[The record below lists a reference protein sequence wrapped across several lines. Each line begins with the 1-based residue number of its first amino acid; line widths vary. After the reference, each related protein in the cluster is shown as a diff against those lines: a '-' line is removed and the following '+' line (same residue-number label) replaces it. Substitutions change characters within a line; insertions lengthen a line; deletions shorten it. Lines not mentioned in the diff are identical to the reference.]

1 MGPPQCKNI
10 HFRNTMN
17 ASTISTYIA
26 KLENENKL
34 LREEVHELNDDAADY
49 RIEIFRLKAV
59 IEDLEEELDEDY
71 ESDAESVVSTEDE
84 ESDDEE
90 SDDEDDFHIS
100 RNAAI
105 VNVLRKL
112 SDLEK
117 DDFKSKAYW
126 KAAEAVDNIPYTIVD
141 GESLAKGETK
151 VAGIGKSIAKKI
163 DEFLETGI
171 ISRLEE
177 LKKKPPTTHFTCTST
192 RCETCS
198 RTAGTNECI
207 FDALGEVAARE
218 SDVHKKAAYKK
229 AAQAIKN
236 LDFEVTSGEELAKG
250 PNKVAG
256 IGKSIGH
263 KIDNFLQFGEM
274 K

>member
-1 MGPPQCKNI
+1 
-10 HFRNTMN
+10 MN

-71 ESDAESVVSTEDE
+71 ESDTESVASTEDEESDDE

-177 LKKKPPTTHFTCTST
+177 LKKKPPTT
-192 RCETCS
+192 
-198 RTAGTNECI
+198 NECI

-250 PNKVAG
+250 PTKVAG
-256 IGKSIGH
+256 IGNSIGR

>member
-1 MGPPQCKNI
+1 
-10 HFRNTMN
+10 MN
-17 ASTISTYIA
+17 ATTISAYIA

-59 IEDLEEELDEDY
+59 IEDLEDELDEDY
-71 ESDAESVVSTEDE
+71 ESDTESVASTEDEESDEE

-105 VNVLRKL
+105 VNALRKL

-151 VAGIGKSIAKKI
+151 VPGIGKSIAKKI
-163 DEFLETGI
+163 DEFLETGL

-177 LKKKPPTTHFTCTST
+177 LKKKPPTT
-192 RCETCS
+192 
-198 RTAGTNECI
+198 NECI
-207 FDALGEVAARE
+207 FDALGEVSARE
-218 SDVHKKAAYKK
+218 LDIHKKAAYKK

-256 IGKSIGH
+256 IGKSIGR

>member
-1 MGPPQCKNI
+1 
-10 HFRNTMN
+10 MN
-17 ASTISTYIA
+17 ASTISAYIA

-34 LREEVHELNDDAADY
+34 LREEVHELNDDAAEY

-71 ESDAESVVSTEDE
+71 DSDEESVVSTDDE
-84 ESDDEE
+84 ESDDESDEESDEE

-177 LKKKPPTTHFTCTST
+177 LKKKPPTT
-192 RCETCS
+192 
-198 RTAGTNECI
+198 NECI

-256 IGKSIGH
+256 IGKSIGR

>member
-1 MGPPQCKNI
+1 
-10 HFRNTMN
+10 MN
-17 ASTISTYIA
+17 ATTISAYIT
-26 KLENENKL
+26 KLENENKN
-34 LREEVHELNDDAADY
+34 LREEVLFLKDDAADY
-49 RIEIFRLKAV
+49 RVEIYSLKSV
-59 IEDLEEELDEDY
+59 IEDLEDELDEDY
-71 ESDAESVVSTEDE
+71 ESDAESVASTEDF
-84 ESDDEE
+84 SSMDEE

-100 RNAAI
+100 QNAAI
-105 VNVLRKL
+105 VNALWKL

-117 DDFKSKAYW
+117 DDFKSKAYQ
-126 KAAEAVDNIPYTIVD
+126 KAAEAVDNIPYPVTD
-141 GESLAKGETK
+141 GASLAKGETK

-163 DEFLETGI
+163 DEFIETGM

-177 LKKKPPTTHFTCTST
+177 LKKKPPN
-192 RCETCS
+192 
-198 RTAGTNECI
+198 TNECI
-207 FDALGEVAARE
+207 FQALYELNAFE
-218 SDVHKKAAYKK
+218 SDIHKKAAYKK

-256 IGKSIGH
+256 IGKSIGR

>member
-1 MGPPQCKNI
+1 
-10 HFRNTMN
+10 MN
-17 ASTISTYIA
+17 ATTISAYIA

-71 ESDAESVVSTEDE
+71 ESDEESVVSTDDE
-84 ESDDEE
+84 ESDEESDDEESDEE

-105 VNVLRKL
+105 VNALRKL

-151 VAGIGKSIAKKI
+151 VPGIGKSIAKKI
-163 DEFLETGI
+163 DEFLETGL
-171 ISRLEE
+171 ISRLED
-177 LKKKPPTTHFTCTST
+177 LKKKPPT
-192 RCETCS
+192 
-198 RTAGTNECI
+198 TNECI
-207 FDALGEVAARE
+207 FDALEEVATRE

-256 IGKSIGH
+256 IGKSIGR

-274 K
+274 

>member
-1 MGPPQCKNI
+1 
-10 HFRNTMN
+10 MN
-17 ASTISTYIA
+17 ASTISAYIA

-177 LKKKPPTTHFTCTST
+177 LKKNPPT
-192 RCETCS
+192 
-198 RTAGTNECI
+198 TNECI
-207 FDALGEVAARE
+207 FDALEEVATRE

-256 IGKSIGH
+256 IGKSIGR

>member
-1 MGPPQCKNI
+1 
-10 HFRNTMN
+10 MN
-17 ASTISTYIA
+17 ATTISAYIA

-71 ESDAESVVSTEDE
+71 ESDEESVVSTEDE
-84 ESDDEE
+84 ESDDEDEESDEE

-105 VNVLRKL
+105 VNALRKL

-126 KAAEAVDNIPYTIVD
+126 KAAEVVDNIPYTIVD

-151 VAGIGKSIAKKI
+151 VPGIGKSIAKKI

-171 ISRLEE
+171 ISRLED
-177 LKKKPPTTHFTCTST
+177 LKKKPPT
-192 RCETCS
+192 
-198 RTAGTNECI
+198 TNECI
-207 FDALGEVAARE
+207 FDALGEVSARE
-218 SDVHKKAAYKK
+218 SDIHKKAAYKK

-256 IGKSIGH
+256 IGKSIGR

>member
-1 MGPPQCKNI
+1 
-10 HFRNTMN
+10 MN
-17 ASTISTYIA
+17 ATTISAYIA

-177 LKKKPPTTHFTCTST
+177 LKKKPPTT
-192 RCETCS
+192 
-198 RTAGTNECI
+198 NECI

-256 IGKSIGH
+256 IGKSIGR

>member
-1 MGPPQCKNI
+1 MGPPQSKNI

-17 ASTISTYIA
+17 ASTISAYIA
-26 KLENENKL
+26 KLENENAKL
-34 LREEVHELNDDAADY
+34 EKENRLLHAIRDELNDVVAEY
-49 RIEIFRLKAV
+49 KIEILR
-59 IEDLEEELDEDY
+59 LEEELDEDY
-71 ESDAESVVSTEDE
+71 ESDEESVVSTDDEESVVSTEDE

-90 SDDEDDFHIS
+90 SDEDDDFHIS

-117 DDFKSKAYW
+117 DDFKSEAYW

-163 DEFLETGI
+163 DEFLETGM

-177 LKKKPPTTHFTCTST
+177 LKKKPPT
-192 RCETCS
+192 
-198 RTAGTNECI
+198 TNECI

-236 LDFEVTSGEELAKG
+236 LDFEVTSGEELTKG

-256 IGKSIGH
+256 IGKSIGR
-263 KIDNFLQFGEM
+263 KIDNFLQFGDM
-274 K
+274 

>member
-1 MGPPQCKNI
+1 
-10 HFRNTMN
+10 MN
-17 ASTISTYIA
+17 ASTISAYIA

-34 LREEVHELNDDAADY
+34 LREEVHELNDDAAEY

-71 ESDAESVVSTEDE
+71 ESDEESVVSTDDEESVVSTEDE

-177 LKKKPPTTHFTCTST
+177 LKKKPPTT
-192 RCETCS
+192 
-198 RTAGTNECI
+198 NECI

-256 IGKSIGH
+256 IGKSIGR

>member
-1 MGPPQCKNI
+1 
-10 HFRNTMN
+10 MN
-17 ASTISTYIA
+17 ASTISAYIA
-26 KLENENKL
+26 KLELENKL
-34 LREEVHELNDDAADY
+34 LRGEVEDCKN
-49 RIEIFRLKAV
+49 EIFHLKVV
-59 IEDLEEELDEDY
+59 IEDLGDELDEDY
-71 ESDAESVVSTEDE
+71 ESDEESDDEESDDEESDDE

-117 DDFKSKAYW
+117 DDFKSEAYW

-141 GESLAKGETK
+141 GASLSKGETK

-163 DEFLETGI
+163 DEFLETGM

-177 LKKKPPTTHFTCTST
+177 LKKKPPT
-192 RCETCS
+192 
-198 RTAGTNECI
+198 TNECI

-256 IGKSIGH
+256 IGKSIGR
-263 KIDNFLQFGEM
+263 KIDNFLQFGDM
-274 K
+274 

>member
-17 ASTISTYIA
+17 ATTISAYIA

-34 LREEVHELNDDAADY
+34 LRAVRDELNDDAAEY
-49 RIEIFRLKAV
+49 RVEIFRLKAV

-71 ESDAESVVSTEDE
+71 ESDGESVVSTEDE
-84 ESDDEE
+84 ESDDEESDEE

-105 VNVLRKL
+105 VNALRKL

-151 VAGIGKSIAKKI
+151 VPGIGKSIAKKI
-163 DEFLETGI
+163 DEFLETGL
-171 ISRLEE
+171 ISRLED
-177 LKKKPPTTHFTCTST
+177 LKKKPPT
-192 RCETCS
+192 
-198 RTAGTNECI
+198 TNECI
-207 FDALGEVAARE
+207 FDALGDVSARE
-218 SDVHKKAAYKK
+218 SDIHKKAAYKK

-256 IGKSIGH
+256 IGKSIGR

>member
-1 MGPPQCKNI
+1 MSPPQCKNI

-17 ASTISTYIA
+17 ATTISAYIA

-177 LKKKPPTTHFTCTST
+177 LKKNPPT
-192 RCETCS
+192 
-198 RTAGTNECI
+198 TNECI
-207 FDALGEVAARE
+207 FDALEEVATRE

-256 IGKSIGH
+256 IGKSIGR

>member
-1 MGPPQCKNI
+1 
-10 HFRNTMN
+10 MN
-17 ASTISTYIA
+17 ATTISAYIA

-71 ESDAESVVSTEDE
+71 ESDEESIASTEDEESDEESDDE

-105 VNVLRKL
+105 VNALRKL

-151 VAGIGKSIAKKI
+151 VTGIGKSIAKKI
-163 DEFLETGI
+163 DEFLETGL
-171 ISRLEE
+171 ISRLED
-177 LKKKPPTTHFTCTST
+177 LKKKPPTT
-192 RCETCS
+192 
-198 RTAGTNECI
+198 NECI
-207 FDALGEVAARE
+207 FDVLEEVATRE

-256 IGKSIGH
+256 IGKSIGR

>member
-17 ASTISTYIA
+17 ASTISAYIA

-177 LKKKPPTTHFTCTST
+177 LKKNPPT
-192 RCETCS
+192 
-198 RTAGTNECI
+198 TNECI
-207 FDALGEVAARE
+207 FDALEEVATRE

-256 IGKSIGH
+256 IGKSIGR

>member
-1 MGPPQCKNI
+1 
-10 HFRNTMN
+10 MN
-17 ASTISTYIA
+17 ATTISAYIT
-26 KLENENKL
+26 KLENENKN
-34 LREEVHELNDDAADY
+34 LRDEVRELNEDAAEY
-49 RIEIFRLKAV
+49 RIEIYSLKAV
-59 IEDLEEELDEDY
+59 IEDLEDELDEDY
-71 ESDAESVVSTEDE
+71 ESDAESVASTEDF
-84 ESDDEE
+84 SSIDEE

-100 RNAAI
+100 GFGAARNAAI
-105 VNVLRKL
+105 VNALRKL

-117 DDFKSKAYW
+117 DNFKSKAYQ
-126 KAAEAVDNIPYTIVD
+126 KAAEAVDNISYPITD
-141 GESLAKGETK
+141 GASLAKGETK

-163 DEFLETGI
+163 DEFLETGM

-177 LKKKPPTTHFTCTST
+177 LKKKPPN
-192 RCETCS
+192 
-198 RTAGTNECI
+198 TNECI
-207 FDALGEVAARE
+207 FQALYELNAFE
-218 SDVHKKAAYKK
+218 SDIHKKAAYKK

-256 IGKSIGH
+256 IGKSIGR

>member
-1 MGPPQCKNI
+1 
-10 HFRNTMN
+10 MN
-17 ASTISTYIA
+17 ATTISAYIA

-71 ESDAESVVSTEDE
+71 ESDAESVASTEDEESDEE

-105 VNVLRKL
+105 VNALRKL

-151 VAGIGKSIAKKI
+151 VPGIGKSIAKKI
-163 DEFLETGI
+163 DEFLETGL

-177 LKKKPPTTHFTCTST
+177 LKKKPPTT
-192 RCETCS
+192 
-198 RTAGTNECI
+198 NECI
-207 FDALGEVAARE
+207 FDALGEVSARE
-218 SDVHKKAAYKK
+218 LDIHKKAAYKK

-256 IGKSIGH
+256 IGKSIGR

>member
-17 ASTISTYIA
+17 ATTISAYIA

-71 ESDAESVVSTEDE
+71 ESDEESVVSTDDEESVVSTE
-84 ESDDEE
+84 DEE

-112 SDLEK
+112 SNLEK

-177 LKKKPPTTHFTCTST
+177 LKKKPPTT
-192 RCETCS
+192 
-198 RTAGTNECI
+198 NECI

-250 PNKVAG
+250 SNKVAG
-256 IGKSIGH
+256 IGKSIGR

>member
-1 MGPPQCKNI
+1 MGPLQSKNI
-10 HFRNTMN
+10 HFPNTMN
-17 ASTISTYIA
+17 ATTISAYIA

-71 ESDAESVVSTEDE
+71 ESDEESVVSTEDE
-84 ESDDEE
+84 ESDEE
-90 SDDEDDFHIS
+90 SDEEDDFHIS

-105 VNVLRKL
+105 VNALRKL

-151 VAGIGKSIAKKI
+151 VPGIGKSIARKI

-171 ISRLEE
+171 ISRLED
-177 LKKKPPTTHFTCTST
+177 LKKKPPT
-192 RCETCS
+192 
-198 RTAGTNECI
+198 TNECI
-207 FDALGEVAARE
+207 FDALGEVSARE
-218 SDVHKKAAYKK
+218 TDVHKKAAYKK

-236 LDFEVTSGEELAKG
+236 LDFDVTSGEELAKG

-256 IGKSIGH
+256 IGKSIGR

>member
-1 MGPPQCKNI
+1 
-10 HFRNTMN
+10 MN
-17 ASTISTYIA
+17 ASTISAYIA

-34 LREEVHELNDDAADY
+34 LREEVHELNDDAAEY

-71 ESDAESVVSTEDE
+71 ESDEESVVSTDDEESVGSISEIFKKYDWE

-177 LKKKPPTTHFTCTST
+177 LKKKPPTT
-192 RCETCS
+192 
-198 RTAGTNECI
+198 NECI

-250 PNKVAG
+250 PTKVAG
-256 IGKSIGH
+256 IGKSIGR

>member
-1 MGPPQCKNI
+1 
-10 HFRNTMN
+10 MN
-17 ASTISTYIA
+17 ASTISAYIA

-34 LREEVHELNDDAADY
+34 LREEVHELNDDAAEY

-71 ESDAESVVSTEDE
+71 ESDEESVVSTDDEESVVSTEDE

-177 LKKKPPTTHFTCTST
+177 LKKKPPTT
-192 RCETCS
+192 
-198 RTAGTNECI
+198 NECI

-218 SDVHKKAAYKK
+218 TDVHKKAAYKK

-256 IGKSIGH
+256 IGKSIGR

-274 K
+274 

>member
-1 MGPPQCKNI
+1 
-10 HFRNTMN
+10 MN
-17 ASTISTYIA
+17 ASTISAYIT

-34 LREEVHELNDDAADY
+34 LREEVHELNDDAAEY

-71 ESDAESVVSTEDE
+71 ESDEESVVSTDDEESVVSTEDE

-177 LKKKPPTTHFTCTST
+177 LKKKPLT
-192 RCETCS
+192 
-198 RTAGTNECI
+198 TNECI
-207 FDALGEVAARE
+207 FEALEEVTARE

-236 LDFEVTSGEELAKG
+236 LDFE
-250 PNKVAG
+250 
-256 IGKSIGH
+256 
-263 KIDNFLQFGEM
+263 
-274 K
+274 

>member
-1 MGPPQCKNI
+1 
-10 HFRNTMN
+10 MN
-17 ASTISTYIA
+17 ATTISAYIT
-26 KLENENKL
+26 KLENENKN
-34 LREEVHELNDDAADY
+34 LREEVLFLKDDAAEY
-49 RIEIFRLKAV
+49 RIEIYSLKSV
-59 IEDLEEELDEDY
+59 IEDLEDELDEDY
-71 ESDAESVVSTEDE
+71 ESDAESVASTEDF
-84 ESDDEE
+84 SSMDEE

-100 RNAAI
+100 QNAAI
-105 VNVLRKL
+105 VNALWKL

-117 DDFKSKAYW
+117 DDFKSKAYQ
-126 KAAEAVDNIPYTIVD
+126 KAAEAVDNIPYPVTD
-141 GESLAKGETK
+141 GASLAKGETK

-163 DEFLETGI
+163 DEFIETGM

-177 LKKKPPTTHFTCTST
+177 LKKKPPN
-192 RCETCS
+192 
-198 RTAGTNECI
+198 TNECI
-207 FDALGEVAARE
+207 FQALYELNAFE
-218 SDVHKKAAYKK
+218 SDIHKKAAYKK

-256 IGKSIGH
+256 IGKSIGR

>member
-1 MGPPQCKNI
+1 
-10 HFRNTMN
+10 MN
-17 ASTISTYIA
+17 ATTISAYIT
-26 KLENENKL
+26 KLENENKN
-34 LREEVHELNDDAADY
+34 LREEVLFLKDDAADY
-49 RIEIFRLKAV
+49 RVEIYSLKSV
-59 IEDLEEELDEDY
+59 IEDLEDELDEDY
-71 ESDAESVVSTEDE
+71 ESDAESVASTEDF
-84 ESDDEE
+84 SSMDEE

-100 RNAAI
+100 QNAAI
-105 VNVLRKL
+105 VNALWKL

-117 DDFKSKAYW
+117 DDFKSKAYQ
-126 KAAEAVDNIPYTIVD
+126 KAAEAVDNIPYPVTD
-141 GESLAKGETK
+141 GASLAKGETK

-163 DEFLETGI
+163 DEFIETGM

-177 LKKKPPTTHFTCTST
+177 LKKKPPN
-192 RCETCS
+192 
-198 RTAGTNECI
+198 TNECI
-207 FDALGEVAARE
+207 FQALHELNAFE
-218 SDVHKKAAYKK
+218 SDIHKKAAYKK

-256 IGKSIGH
+256 IGKSIGR

>member
-1 MGPPQCKNI
+1 MGPLQSKNI
-10 HFRNTMN
+10 HFPNTMN
-17 ASTISTYIA
+17 ATTISAYIA

-71 ESDAESVVSTEDE
+71 ESDADSVVSTEDE
-84 ESDDEE
+84 ESDEE

-105 VNVLRKL
+105 VNALRKL

-126 KAAEAVDNIPYTIVD
+126 KAAEVVDNIPYTIVD

-151 VAGIGKSIAKKI
+151 VPGIGKSIARKI
-163 DEFLETGI
+163 DEFLETGM

-177 LKKKPPTTHFTCTST
+177 LKKKPPTT
-192 RCETCS
+192 
-198 RTAGTNECI
+198 NECI
-207 FDALGEVAARE
+207 FDALGEVSARE
-218 SDVHKKAAYKK
+218 SDIHKKAAYKK

-256 IGKSIGH
+256 IGKSIGR

>member
-1 MGPPQCKNI
+1 VGPPQSKNI

-17 ASTISTYIA
+17 ASTISAYIT

-34 LREEVHELNDDAADY
+34 LREEVHELNDDAAEY

-71 ESDAESVVSTEDE
+71 ESDEESVVSTEDE
-84 ESDDEE
+84 ESDEE

-177 LKKKPPTTHFTCTST
+177 LKKKPLT
-192 RCETCS
+192 
-198 RTAGTNECI
+198 TNECI
-207 FDALGEVAARE
+207 FEALEEVTARE

-256 IGKSIGH
+256 IGKSIGR

>member
-1 MGPPQCKNI
+1 MSPPQCKNI

-17 ASTISTYIA
+17 ATTISAYIA

-34 LREEVHELNDDAADY
+34 LRAVRDELNDDAADY

-71 ESDAESVVSTEDE
+71 ESDEESIASTEDEESDE

-105 VNVLRKL
+105 VNALRKL

-141 GESLAKGETK
+141 GASLAKGETK

-177 LKKKPPTTHFTCTST
+177 LKKKPPT
-192 RCETCS
+192 
-198 RTAGTNECI
+198 TNECI

-256 IGKSIGH
+256 IGKSIGR

>member
-1 MGPPQCKNI
+1 
-10 HFRNTMN
+10 MN
-17 ASTISTYIA
+17 ATTISAYIT

-34 LREEVHELNDDAADY
+34 LRAVRDELNDDAAEY
-49 RIEIFRLKAV
+49 RVEIFRLKAV

-71 ESDAESVVSTEDE
+71 ESDGESVVSTEDYESDDDSIVTEDE
-84 ESDDEE
+84 ESDEE

-105 VNVLRKL
+105 VNALRKL

-151 VAGIGKSIAKKI
+151 VPGIGKSIAKKI
-163 DEFLETGI
+163 DEFLETGL
-171 ISRLEE
+171 ISRLED
-177 LKKKPPTTHFTCTST
+177 LKKKPPT
-192 RCETCS
+192 
-198 RTAGTNECI
+198 TNECI
-207 FDALGEVAARE
+207 FDALGEVSARE
-218 SDVHKKAAYKK
+218 SDIHKKAAYKK

-256 IGKSIGH
+256 IGKSIGR

>member
-1 MGPPQCKNI
+1 MGPLQSKNI
-10 HFRNTMN
+10 HFPNTMN
-17 ASTISTYIA
+17 ATTISAYIA

-34 LREEVHELNDDAADY
+34 LRAVRDELNDDAAEY
-49 RIEIFRLKAV
+49 RVEIFRLKAV

-71 ESDAESVVSTEDE
+71 ESDGESVVSTEDE

-105 VNVLRKL
+105 VNALRKL

-151 VAGIGKSIAKKI
+151 VPGIGKSIAKKI
-163 DEFLETGI
+163 DEFLETGL
-171 ISRLEE
+171 ISRLED
-177 LKKKPPTTHFTCTST
+177 LKKKPPT
-192 RCETCS
+192 
-198 RTAGTNECI
+198 TNECI
-207 FDALGEVAARE
+207 FDALGEVSARE
-218 SDVHKKAAYKK
+218 SDIHKKAAYKK

-256 IGKSIGH
+256 IGKSIGR

>member
-1 MGPPQCKNI
+1 
-10 HFRNTMN
+10 MN
-17 ASTISTYIA
+17 ATTISAYIT
-26 KLENENKL
+26 KLENENKN
-34 LREEVHELNDDAADY
+34 LREEVLFLKDDAAEY
-49 RIEIFRLKAV
+49 RIEIYSLKSV
-59 IEDLEEELDEDY
+59 IEDLEDELDDDY
-71 ESDAESVVSTEDE
+71 ESDAESVASTEDF
-84 ESDDEE
+84 SSMDEE

-105 VNVLRKL
+105 VNALRKL

-126 KAAEAVDNIPYTIVD
+126 KAAEAADNIPYTIVD

-151 VAGIGKSIAKKI
+151 VPGIGKSIAKKI

-171 ISRLEE
+171 ISRLED
-177 LKKKPPTTHFTCTST
+177 LKKKPPT
-192 RCETCS
+192 
-198 RTAGTNECI
+198 TNECI
-207 FDALGEVAARE
+207 FDALGEVSARE

-256 IGKSIGH
+256 IGKSIGR

>member
-17 ASTISTYIA
+17 ASTISAYIA

-71 ESDAESVVSTEDE
+71 ESDTESVASTEDEESDDE

-177 LKKKPPTTHFTCTST
+177 LKKNPPT
-192 RCETCS
+192 
-198 RTAGTNECI
+198 TNECI

-256 IGKSIGH
+256 IGKSIGR

>member
-1 MGPPQCKNI
+1 
-10 HFRNTMN
+10 MN
-17 ASTISTYIA
+17 ASTISAYIT

-34 LREEVHELNDDAADY
+34 LREEVHELNDDAAEY

-71 ESDAESVVSTEDE
+71 DSDTESVASTEDEESDDEESDDE

-105 VNVLRKL
+105 VNALRKL

-117 DDFKSKAYW
+117 NDFKSKAYW

-151 VAGIGKSIAKKI
+151 VPGIGKSIARKI
-163 DEFLETGI
+163 DEFLETGL
-171 ISRLEE
+171 ISRLED
-177 LKKKPPTTHFTCTST
+177 LKKKPPT
-192 RCETCS
+192 
-198 RTAGTNECI
+198 TNECI
-207 FDALGEVAARE
+207 FDALEEVATRE

-250 PNKVAG
+250 PTKVAG
-256 IGKSIGH
+256 IGKSIGR

>member
-1 MGPPQCKNI
+1 
-10 HFRNTMN
+10 MN
-17 ASTISTYIA
+17 ATTISAYIA

-34 LREEVHELNDDAADY
+34 LRAVRDELNDDAADY

-71 ESDAESVVSTEDE
+71 ESDEESVVSTDDEESVVSTE
-84 ESDDEE
+84 DEE

-126 KAAEAVDNIPYTIVD
+126 KAAEAVDNIPYTIGD
-141 GESLAKGETK
+141 GASLAKGETK

-177 LKKKPPTTHFTCTST
+177 LKKKPPT
-192 RCETCS
+192 
-198 RTAGTNECI
+198 TNECI

-250 PNKVAG
+250 SNKVAG
-256 IGKSIGH
+256 IGKSIGR

>member
-1 MGPPQCKNI
+1 
-10 HFRNTMN
+10 MN
-17 ASTISTYIA
+17 ATTISAYIA

-71 ESDAESVVSTEDE
+71 ESDEESVVSTDDEESVVSTE
-84 ESDDEE
+84 DEE

-112 SDLEK
+112 SNLEK

-177 LKKKPPTTHFTCTST
+177 LKKKPPTT
-192 RCETCS
+192 
-198 RTAGTNECI
+198 NECI

-250 PNKVAG
+250 SNKVAG
-256 IGKSIGH
+256 IGKSIGR

>member
-1 MGPPQCKNI
+1 
-10 HFRNTMN
+10 MN
-17 ASTISTYIA
+17 ATTISAYIA

-71 ESDAESVVSTEDE
+71 ESDEESVVSTDDE
-84 ESDDEE
+84 ESDEESDDEESDEE
-90 SDDEDDFHIS
+90 SDDEDDFHVS

-105 VNVLRKL
+105 VNALRKL

-151 VAGIGKSIAKKI
+151 VPGIGKRIAKKI
-163 DEFLETGI
+163 DEFLETGL
-171 ISRLEE
+171 ISRLED
-177 LKKKPPTTHFTCTST
+177 LKKKPPT
-192 RCETCS
+192 
-198 RTAGTNECI
+198 TNECI
-207 FDALGEVAARE
+207 FDALEEVATRE

-256 IGKSIGH
+256 IGKSIGR

-274 K
+274 

>member
-1 MGPPQCKNI
+1 
-10 HFRNTMN
+10 MN
-17 ASTISTYIA
+17 ASTISAYIT

-34 LREEVHELNDDAADY
+34 LREEVHELNDDAAEY

-71 ESDAESVVSTEDE
+71 ESDEESVVSTEDE
-84 ESDDEE
+84 ESDEE

-105 VNVLRKL
+105 VNALRKL

-151 VAGIGKSIAKKI
+151 VAGIG
-163 DEFLETGI
+163 
-171 ISRLEE
+171 
-177 LKKKPPTTHFTCTST
+177 
-192 RCETCS
+192 
-198 RTAGTNECI
+198 
-207 FDALGEVAARE
+207 
-218 SDVHKKAAYKK
+218 
-229 AAQAIKN
+229 
-236 LDFEVTSGEELAKG
+236 
-250 PNKVAG
+250 
-256 IGKSIGH
+256 
-263 KIDNFLQFGEM
+263 
-274 K
+274 

>member
-1 MGPPQCKNI
+1 
-10 HFRNTMN
+10 MN
-17 ASTISTYIA
+17 ATTISAYIA

-84 ESDDEE
+84 ESDEE

-105 VNVLRKL
+105 VNALRKL

-151 VAGIGKSIAKKI
+151 VPGIGKSIAKKI

-171 ISRLEE
+171 ISRLED
-177 LKKKPPTTHFTCTST
+177 LKKKPPT
-192 RCETCS
+192 
-198 RTAGTNECI
+198 TNECI
-207 FDALGEVAARE
+207 FDALGEVSARE
-218 SDVHKKAAYKK
+218 TDVHKKAAYKK

-236 LDFEVTSGEELAKG
+236 LDFDVTSGEELAKG

-256 IGKSIGH
+256 IGKSIGR

>member
-1 MGPPQCKNI
+1 
-10 HFRNTMN
+10 MN
-17 ASTISTYIA
+17 ATIISAYIA

-34 LREEVHELNDDAADY
+34 LRAVRDELNDDAADY

-71 ESDAESVVSTEDE
+71 ESDADSVASTEDEESDDESDDEESDDE

-105 VNVLRKL
+105 VNALRKL

-151 VAGIGKSIAKKI
+151 VPGIGKSIARKI
-163 DEFLETGI
+163 DEFLETGL
-171 ISRLEE
+171 ISRLED
-177 LKKKPPTTHFTCTST
+177 LKKKPPTT
-192 RCETCS
+192 
-198 RTAGTNECI
+198 NECI
-207 FDALGEVAARE
+207 FETLEEVATRE

-250 PNKVAG
+250 PTKVAG
-256 IGKSIGH
+256 IGKSIGR

>member
-1 MGPPQCKNI
+1 
-10 HFRNTMN
+10 MN
-17 ASTISTYIA
+17 ATTISAYIA

-71 ESDAESVVSTEDE
+71 ESDEESVVSTEDE
-84 ESDDEE
+84 ESDDEDEESDEE

-105 VNVLRKL
+105 VNALRKL

-151 VAGIGKSIAKKI
+151 VPGIGKSIARKI

-171 ISRLEE
+171 ISRLED
-177 LKKKPPTTHFTCTST
+177 LKKKPPT
-192 RCETCS
+192 
-198 RTAGTNECI
+198 TNECI
-207 FDALGEVAARE
+207 FDALGEVSARE
-218 SDVHKKAAYKK
+218 TDVHKKAAYKK

-236 LDFEVTSGEELAKG
+236 LDFDVTSGEELAKG

-256 IGKSIGH
+256 IGKSIGR